1 MTWRHVP
8 DAPRCAV
15 GSRAVEAQGGAQGDA
30 PDAAADGHAELPV
43 EAPVEAPVETPAE
56 ASVAAV
62 ADRGAMPPWWTPW
75 AGLSRGGKLRRG
87 LAIGFFTWHVVAMVA
102 MGASPPIRRV
112 ASAVFG
118 FYGERMKMT
127 NTWGM
132 FSKRPS
138 STHVR
143 VEAVDARGGV
153 HLLATTEAHGKGVLE
168 RFRDARL
175 RKIQTKLGVKKSR
188 DRFGAAYLDGWCRV
202 EATHIPDVRETR
214 AVQVLHELRDDRGK
228 VTREA
233 EEKVVLRRSCGP
245 ARGRT
250 LPVTDD
256 QAESDE
262 GDDP

>member
-1 MTWRHVP
+1 MEP
-8 DAPRCAV
+8 Q
-15 GSRAVEAQGGAQGDA
+15 GEAQG
-30 PDAAADGHAELPV
+30 
-43 EAPVEAPVETPAE
+43 EAPVEAPADAPAE
-56 ASVAAV
+56 ATPEAPAE
-62 ADRGAMPPWWTPW
+62 AMPAAPPADGMPAWWTPW
-75 AGLSRGGKLRRG
+75 KGLSRAGKLRRAF
-87 LAIGFFTWHVVAMVA
+87 AIGFFTWHVVAMVA
-102 MGASPPIRRV
+102 MGAGPPVRRA
-112 ASAVFG
+112 ASRVVG
-118 FYGERMKMT
+118 FYGDRLKLT

-153 HLLATTEAHGKGVLE
+153 HLLSTTEAHGKSVIE

-175 RKIQTKLGVKKSR
+175 RKIQSKLGSKKSR
-188 DRFGAAYLDGWCRV
+188 DRFGAAYLDGWCKV
-202 EATHIPDVRETR
+202 EGAHIPDVRETR
-214 AVQVLHELRDDRGK
+214 ALQVVHELRDDRGR

-245 ARGRT
+245 AKARS
-250 LPVTDD
+250 LPVVED

>member
-15 GSRAVEAQGGAQGDA
+15 GSAAVEAQGQAQA
-30 PDAAADGHAELPV
+30 QE
-43 EAPVEAPVETPAE
+43 EAAE
-56 ASVAAV
+56 ASASDHVAASSGGDAAV
-62 ADRGAMPPWWTPW
+62 PAERGALPPWWTPW
-75 AGLSRGGKLRRG
+75 ARLPAGGKLRRAA
-87 LAIGFFTWHVVAMVA
+87 AIVFFTWHAVAMVA

-112 ASAVFG
+112 ASRVFG

-153 HLLATTEAHGKGVLE
+153 HLLATTEAHGKSVIE

-175 RKIQTKLGVKKSR
+175 RKIQAKLGAKKSR

-202 EATHIPDVRETR
+202 EGTHVPDVRETR
-214 AVQVLHELRDDRGK
+214 AVQVIHELRDDRGR

-245 ARGRT
+245 SRPST
-250 LPVTDD
+250 LPVVED
-256 QAESDE
+256 QAESDD